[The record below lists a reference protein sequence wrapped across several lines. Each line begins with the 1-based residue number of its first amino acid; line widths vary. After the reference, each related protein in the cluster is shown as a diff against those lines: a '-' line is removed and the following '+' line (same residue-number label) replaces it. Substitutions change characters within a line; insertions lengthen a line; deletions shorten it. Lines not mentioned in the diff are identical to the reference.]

1 MSSAITLRNPE
12 RLQPQAEAV
21 AQLLPADMANYA
33 FTHVH
38 YPGGWVYDDEL
49 GFLPEL
55 SEITAR
61 PGVNGVP
68 INGNT
73 NLAMAGAIGKGGMIV
88 NPTDPR
94 LGDYRNYM
102 ARFKCVGGRHRYGLA
117 QDEYV
122 LLPGGEAKQEDTSA
136 YKRGLLVHLRDNG
149 MVHPLESPV
158 YRKLLDI
165 EERACRR
172 LAERSAA
179 NPFFTDALKARQL
192 RLAKMKQAWADLRAK
207 LTPVGTAAPESA
219 SEEAASRI
227 AAAGAATPKRVTVKA
242 DA

>member
-1 MSSAITLRNPE
+1 MSAITLRNPE

-21 AQLLPADMANYA
+21 AHLLPADMANYP

-55 SEITAR
+55 SEVTGR

-68 INGNT
+68 ISGNM
-73 NLAMAGAIGKGGMIV
+73 NLAIAGAIGKGGMLI
-88 NPTDPR
+88 NPTDAR
-94 LGDYRNYM
+94 LGEFRNYM

-122 LLPGGEAKQEDTSA
+122 LLPGGEAKQENTSD
-136 YKRGLLVHLRDNG
+136 YKRSLVVHLRDNG

-165 EERACRR
+165 EERARLR
-172 LAERSAA
+172 LAQRSAA
-179 NPFFTDALKARQL
+179 NAFFTDALKAKEKRIV
-192 RLAKMKQAWADLRAK
+192 AMKAAWADLRAK

-227 AAAGAATPKRVTVKA
+227 AAATPKRVTVKA
-242 DA
+242 EA